1 MADAFGISATF
12 RLTWRYRTYEICD
25 EDFKLKIVAIL
36 FDLYLKETSTRMRG
50 DSSVAL
56 PSSLNNFPFDP
67 LSFPTQPTKPAVTKW
82 LDRWN
87 K

>member
-12 RLTWRYRTYEICD
+12 RLTWPYKTYEICD

-50 DSSVAL
+50 GFFRCFAQFVEQL
-56 PSSLNNFPFDP
+56 PIRSIKFSDP
-67 LSFPTQPTKPAVTKW
+67 TDKNPPGQMVGPVE
-82 LDRWN
+82 
-87 K
+87 